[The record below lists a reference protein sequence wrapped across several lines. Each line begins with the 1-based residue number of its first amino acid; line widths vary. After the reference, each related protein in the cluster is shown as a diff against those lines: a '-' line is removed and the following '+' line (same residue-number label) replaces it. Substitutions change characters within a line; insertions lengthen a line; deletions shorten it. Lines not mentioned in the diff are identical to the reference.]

1 MENTVQKSVQNDEQ
15 AIRDLITTWLSA
27 TKAGDRER
35 VLSLMAEDAVFLVA
49 GQPPMRGKA
58 AFAAAQS
65 GLEQVDIDATS
76 EIQEIK
82 VFGEWAYLWTKL
94 SVVMTPK
101 KGGAPNK
108 RAGYTLSILQKKA
121 GGWVLFRDAN
131 MLSELSQ

>member
-1 MENTVQKSVQNDEQ
+1 MENTVQKSVHNDEQ
-15 AIRDLITTWLSA
+15 AIRELIATWLSA
-27 TKAGDRER
+27 TKAGDTER
-35 VLSLMAEDAVFLVA
+35 VLSLMAEDAVFLVP
-49 GQPPMRGKA
+49 GQPPMLGRA

-82 VFGEWAYLWTKL
+82 VLGEWAYLWTKL

-121 GGWVLFRDAN
+121 GSWVLFRDAN
-131 MLSELSQ
+131 MLAELPQ

>member
-1 MENTVQKSVQNDEQ
+1 MEKSAQSSMQNDDQ
-15 AIRDLITTWLSA
+15 AIRELIATWLRA
-27 TKAGDRER
+27 TKAGDTER
-35 VLSLMAEDAVFLVA
+35 VLSLMAEDAVFLVP
-49 GQPPMRGKA
+49 GQPPMLGRA

-82 VFGEWAYLWTKL
+82 VLGEWAYLWTKL

-121 GGWVLFRDAN
+121 GSWVLFRDAN
-131 MLSELSQ
+131 MLAELPQ